1 MPANGPHLGEA
12 AEDAPPPLPEI
23 GKAALTSRSIAD
35 IVQARAV
42 AAGFARRDLAGHSL
56 KRGALTTGMDRGI
69 HPAKLKRLGRHKSFD
84 VLGEYLEFG
93 DLFDGHPLTGVL

>member
-1 MPANGPHLGEA
+1 ME
-12 AEDAPPPLPEI
+12 
-23 GKAALTSRSIAD
+23 
-35 IVQARAV
+35 
-42 AAGFARRDLAGHSL
+42 
-56 KRGALTTGMDRGI
+56 RGI